1 MAPFYAQGDEPA
13 GEVLQDVFDRM
24 SPDEQAWILQV
35 ARPVPRPSF
44 SQEEIQAAAQL
55 FYADVLR
62 IDEEEYGKLLASLLD
77 PRRRECE
84 DDEDPALPLRDIPN
98 FVEDLPPPG
107 PEGDLEILF
116 SIKFYIPHYLRRA
129 TGRSVSF
136 WRLGAGYEPFVQT
149 FRAASRD
156 LLRRR
161 AGEDVPTPA
170 MPVEKAPHVARVWLG
185 RSGELLA
192 ARLRA

>member
-1 MAPFYAQGDEPA
+1 MAPFYAQGDQPA
-13 GEVLQDVFDRM
+13 GEVLQDVYDRM
-24 SPDEQAWILQV
+24 SPEEQTRILLV

-44 SQEEIQAAAQL
+44 SREEIQAAAQL

-84 DDEDPALPLRDIPN
+84 DDEDPALPLRDNPN

-116 SIKFYIPHYLRRA
+116 SIKFFRTISAGRRA
-129 TGRSVSF
+129 ATSRFGVLVRATCFLCRRFGR
-136 WRLGAGYEPFVQT
+136 
-149 FRAASRD
+149 
-156 LLRRR
+156 LRVTCCADPYNVRR
-161 AGEDVPTPA
+161 E
-170 MPVEKAPHVARVWLG
+170 APLVVRVWVG
-185 RSGELLA
+185 RFGGLLA
-192 ARLRA
+192 A